1 MGEKMKMIIAILD
14 DEDAQY
20 FVNSLVEEGFTVT
33 KIDSTGGF
41 LRRGNS
47 TLMIGADED
56 QVDQVFDVIH
66 QICKPAINPIMSKAT
81 LMVLDIEHFERLS

>member
-1 MGEKMKMIIAILD
+1 MKMIIAILD